1 MTDPGR
7 WLDARRPPAPPS
19 IREAMDPWL
28 READPNEALHRRLAL
43 AGIRALEAVV
53 ARPSERNTATALL
66 AADALLTYAC
76 EAAAEA
82 GPHALDRLTGELG
95 FDRFSQLIPETA

>member
-7 WLDARRPPAPPS
+7 WLDARDVPAPPAV
-19 IREAMDPWL
+19 RAAVTARVAETDPSAPAHD
-28 READPNEALHRRLAL
+28 RFAAAALMALGAVIEEPSRR
-43 AGIRALEAVV
+43 
-53 ARPSERNTATALL
+53 ATAHDLL

-82 GPHALDRLTGELG
+82 GLDELDRLTAAL
-95 FDRFSQLIPETA
+95 DLARFSDLLPESS

>member
-19 IREAMDPWL
+19 IRGALDPWL
-28 READPNEALHRRLAL
+28 DETDPAAALHRRLAV

-53 ARPSERNTATALL
+53 ARPSERSTATLLL

-82 GPHALDRLTGELG
+82 GPGALDRLTGELG
-95 FDRFSQLIPETA
+95 LDRFSQLIPETA